1 VTKDTVI
8 DMAGDHSGISAS
20 VDGITR
26 TYRIDRKSVLALDDV
41 GKKFLRSSLTVIA
54 GPSGSG
60 KSSLLRI
67 LACVERPDS
76 GDLEIAGQSV
86 ATVRARHRRKLRR
99 HKIGYIFQDPVDN
112 LIEYLTAEE
121 QLRTAARLRG
131 TSITDEEIDL
141 LLGSLTLEGRRDHK
155 PHQLSGG
162 EQQRVSVACAMV
174 GSPSLVVADEPTA
187 ELDSVSADRVLDG
200 IKLLCDT
207 GASFVVASHDPR
219 VIERAD
225 HLLRLERG
233 RTVESW

>member
-1 VTKDTVI
+1 
-8 DMAGDHSGISAS
+8 
-20 VDGITR
+20 
-26 TYRIDRKSVLALDDV
+26 
-41 GKKFLRSSLTVIA
+41 VIA

-86 ATVRARHRRKLRR
+86 ARVRARHRRKLRR